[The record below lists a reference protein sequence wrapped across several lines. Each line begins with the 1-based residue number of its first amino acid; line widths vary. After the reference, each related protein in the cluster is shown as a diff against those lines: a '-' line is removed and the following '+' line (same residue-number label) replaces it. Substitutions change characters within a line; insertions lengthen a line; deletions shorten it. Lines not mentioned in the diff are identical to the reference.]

1 MKQWWGR
8 NTDRKKVTMQ
18 RIKEAIWDGEI
29 FSIAPFSSCAEQS
42 ARSEAKQMETTSAY
56 TAHKPHVCSS
66 TDLMVQYFC
75 SVLPVDYIL
84 RV

>member
-1 MKQWWGR
+1 
-8 NTDRKKVTMQ
+8 MQ

-66 TDLMVQYFC
+66 TDLVQYFC
-75 SVLPVDYIL
+75 SSALHVDYIL
-84 RV
+84 WA